1 MLLTSRKRMILK
13 AIREHAARRGYPP
26 TIRELCNL
34 VGLKS
39 CGTMYR
45 HLESLRK
52 AGMITWEPSRPRTLA
67 VVERDANA
75 V

>member
-1 MLLTSRKRMILK
+1 LFLTSRKRMIMK
-13 AIREHAARRGYPP
+13 AIQEHVAQYGYPP
-26 TIRELCNL
+26 TIRELCGI

-39 CGTMYR
+39 CSTMHQ

-67 VVERDANA
+67 VVEREADA

>member
-1 MLLTSRKRMILK
+1 MLLTSRKRMILQV
-13 AIREHAARRGYPP
+13 IREHVALRGYPP
-26 TIRELCNL
+26 TIRELCAL
-34 VGLKS
+34 VGIKS
-39 CGTMYR
+39 CGTMYQ

-52 AGMITWEPSRPRTLA
+52 AGMLTWEPSRPRTLA